1 MAQRHFRAC
10 EPPRIGEAED
20 AMTLTELLAD
30 LLTRFA
36 TDPWL
41 LVPIIVTATF
51 VLEDLATVTVAVL
64 ASHMVI
70 DGNVA
75 LAAAIVGTAL
85 GDIALYA
92 AARWARGVPFVS
104 AWLSRPLLNRTLDWV
119 RRHALPMVVVA
130 RFVPGLRLPVFAG
143 AGAVRMPALPFVATI
158 IVTTL
163 LWTPGLYWSAA
174 QLGAVHSPWSG
185 AIGWAAVLGLAGALL
200 AAPRLATGLIVARG
214 EAR

>member
-1 MAQRHFRAC
+1 
-10 EPPRIGEAED
+10 
-20 AMTLTELLAD
+20 MTLTD
-30 LLTRFA
+30 LLSDLLMRFA

-41 LVPIIVTATF
+41 LVPLIVAATF

-70 DGNVA
+70 DGCVA
-75 LAAAIVGTAL
+75 LSAAVAGTAL

-92 AARWARGVPFVS
+92 AARWARSIPFVS
-104 AWLSRPLLNRTLDWV
+104 AWLTRPLLTGMLDWV

-143 AGAVRMPALPFVATI
+143 AGAVGMRAPPFVATI

-163 LWTPGLYWSAA
+163 IWTPGLYWSAA
-174 QLGAVHSPWSG
+174 QLGAAHSPFSG
-185 AIGWAAVLGLAGALL
+185 AAGWTAVLILAAALL
-200 AAPRLATGLIVARG
+200 AAPRLASRLILARG
-214 EAR
+214 EAK